1 MRRRVRGSG
10 PVRRRV
16 RSDSPMRRL
25 QMRSGLQMRWLPMRR
40 GHLRHRLRRLCRL
53 HLQLQ
58 LLHIVGILH
67 MALLGLDTS
76 D

>member
-1 MRRRVRGSG
+1 M
-10 PVRRRV
+10 RRRV

-25 QMRSGLQMRWLPMRR
+25 PMRSRLPMRRLPMRR
-40 GHLRHRLRRLCRL
+40 GHLRHRLHRLCRL

-67 MALLGLDTS
+67 MALLDLSTFRLR
-76 D
+76 

>member
-25 QMRSGLQMRWLPMRR
+25 PMRSRLPMRRLPMRR
-40 GHLRHRLRRLCRL
+40 GHLRHRLCGL

-67 MALLGLDTS
+67 MALLDLS
-76 D
+76 RFRLR